1 MPLNTIG
8 GMELE
13 SAENDWNLMTGEL
26 EVTRSEKSKDNLAF
40 QSERFTHVF
49 IYFGRGQVN

>member
-13 SAENDWNLMTGEL
+13 SVKNEWNFMTEGL
-26 EVTRSEKSKDNLAF
+26 EVTRSEKLKDNLDF